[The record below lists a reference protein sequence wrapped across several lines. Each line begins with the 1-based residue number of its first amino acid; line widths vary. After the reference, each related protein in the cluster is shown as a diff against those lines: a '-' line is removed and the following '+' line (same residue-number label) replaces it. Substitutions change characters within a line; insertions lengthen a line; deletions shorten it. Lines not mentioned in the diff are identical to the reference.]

1 MKQQRKAFTLVE
13 VMLAV
18 GVIAISISAMIG
30 LLAAITNNLNLI
42 RQQNKAVSLLSNIE
56 TTLQMKKFDTVLR
69 WVANPS
75 EPYIIYFWDEY
86 QNPDDPD
93 NSSMLTFSSEDGG
106 KSPKMPPSTEDLEK
120 GEGEVYRVL
129 LSLYQGGLKGQ
140 RVRIDDDSEYSGGA
154 VSSDAQTYALS
165 YIPIKVEILA
175 DPRDDIIN
183 GTGDPS
189 TNEQRLIYEDIIMKM
204 R

>member
-1 MKQQRKAFTLVE
+1 M
-13 VMLAV
+13 AV
-18 GVIAISISAMIG
+18 GVIAVSVSAMIG

-42 RQQNKAVSLLSNIE
+42 RQQNKAVSLISNIE
-56 TTLQMKKFDTVLR
+56 TTLQMKSFDTVLK
-69 WVANPS
+69 WVSNPS
-75 EPYIIYFWDEY
+75 DPYIIYFWDEY

-93 NSSMLTFSSEDGG
+93 NSSMLTFSSEDVGKTP
-106 KSPKMPPSTEDLEK
+106 KSPPAPGDIEK
-120 GEGEVYRVL
+120 GEGEVYRVF

-140 RVRIDDDSEYSGGA
+140 RVVIDDDSEYSDGPISA
-154 VSSDAQTYALS
+154 DARTYALS

-175 DPRDDIIN
+175 DPRDNVVN
-183 GTGDPS
+183 GIGDAS